1 MDGIKGGNVTRTQEL
16 LADGHT
22 RSMGGDENDITGPGR
37 LDITELDGSA
47 MQKPEGRV
55 QPEMIFDLVTV
66 DSTMEMVGEG
76 KADDVGSLGDVGYGE
91 DGRESVLSCG
101 SAGFGAGRQTDSDRV
116 AGVTQVQ
123 SEGAALRAVAQ
134 NSNLLFGFIFGRHW
148 RNIGAYVNTAKCSSS
163 MDPLLESIRRLVKEA
178 LAEDV
183 GRGDLTSIACLEP
196 NPVKAKLVAKSPGV
210 LSGLMPA
217 LLVFD
222 TVDSANK
229 IFTHYRDGDHFS
241 AGDVILQ
248 IDGFNQT
255 VLASERV
262 ALNFLAH
269 LSGIA
274 TLTSKFVELTA
285 GTDAR
290 ILDTRKTTPGW
301 RQLEKM
307 AVRHGGGHNHR
318 FGLFDMVLIKDNHIA
333 SAGSIRGAV
342 DMAREFLQSRDFRVQ
357 FQTEAEKI
365 LIEVEVISEAQLRE
379 AIEARADRLLLDNQ
393 TVESLKLLVRLAR
406 KIDPSVQLE
415 ASGNVSLDTVAAI
428 AATGVDY
435 VSVGAITHSAPVVDF
450 SLQVTA

>member
-1 MDGIKGGNVTRTQEL
+1 
-16 LADGHT
+16 
-22 RSMGGDENDITGPGR
+22 
-37 LDITELDGSA
+37 
-47 MQKPEGRV
+47 
-55 QPEMIFDLVTV
+55 
-66 DSTMEMVGEG
+66 
-76 KADDVGSLGDVGYGE
+76 
-91 DGRESVLSCG
+91 
-101 SAGFGAGRQTDSDRV
+101 
-116 AGVTQVQ
+116 
-123 SEGAALRAVAQ
+123 
-134 NSNLLFGFIFGRHW
+134 
-148 RNIGAYVNTAKCSSS
+148 

-196 NPVKAKLVAKSPGV
+196 NPVKARLVAKSPGV

-229 IFTHYRDGDHFS
+229 IFTHFKDGDHFEV
-241 AGDVILQ
+241 GDIILQ

-274 TLTSKFVELTA
+274 TLTSKFVDRIV
-285 GTDAR
+285 GTDAK

-318 FGLFDMVLIKDNHIA
+318 FGLYDMILIKDNHIA
-333 SAGSIRGAV
+333 SAGSIKGAV
-342 DMAREFLQSRDFRVQ
+342 ELAREFLQSREFRIQ

-365 LIEVEVISEAQLRE
+365 LIEVEVTNEEQLRE
-379 AIEARADRLLLDNQ
+379 AIESHVDRLLLDNQ
-393 TVESLKLLVRLAR
+393 TVESLRQLVQLAR
-406 KIDPSVQLE
+406 KLDPSVRLE
-415 ASGNVSLDTVAAI
+415 ASGNVNLETVAAI

-435 VSVGAITHSAPVVDF
+435 ISVGAITHSAPVVDF
-450 SLQVTA
+450 SLQVTS